1 MTRWEDIRL
10 PSVRVAIAIII
21 SEKIANFILILISMH
36 EVNGMVVLPIVL
48 FVDGRRMRKKSS
60 LYGLRERMEPLYHED
75 SPMQPILMHQLSR
88 MMLLIEIIDDDVTM
102 TVEIA
107 MVIGETKEDVEVVDM
122 YIGIKT
128 KVRPVLPVVSL
139 T

>member
-1 MTRWEDIRL
+1 
-10 PSVRVAIAIII
+10 
-21 SEKIANFILILISMH
+21 
-36 EVNGMVVLPIVL
+36 
-48 FVDGRRMRKKSS
+48 
-60 LYGLRERMEPLYHED
+60 
-75 SPMQPILMHQLSR
+75 
-88 MMLLIEIIDDDVTM
+88 MMLMIEIIDDDVTV

-107 MVIGETKEDVEVVDM
+107 MVIEEINEVVDM

>member
-1 MTRWEDIRL
+1 
-10 PSVRVAIAIII
+10 
-21 SEKIANFILILISMH
+21 
-36 EVNGMVVLPIVL
+36 
-48 FVDGRRMRKKSS
+48 
-60 LYGLRERMEPLYHED
+60 MEPLYHED
-75 SPMQPILMHQLSR
+75 NPMQPILMHQLAR

-107 MVIGETKEDVEVVDM
+107 MVIGEIKEDVEVVEVVDM

-128 KVRPVLPVVSL
+128 KVRTVLPVVSL